1 MKSSTKQNLK
11 IPANLDTSPVNLKFL
26 LPLDTS
32 LKSSCQLLLFLNQTK
47 AGVVFGRVTKAKNQ
61 CTLVLSFDWSEVV
74 NPSILES
81 LKNDDEITVDLVCI
95 QDKTQSWLLGTLP
108 RKSLENFIRPAI
120 TSSTDVLIE
129 TQRCQHQGSLPQPAS
144 EISSD
149 VTLVAFY
156 LPQYHPIIENDVWW
170 GQGFTEWTKVAA
182 AKPRFQGHEQPRLP
196 SELGFYDLR
205 VVDVLTKQ
213 VTLAKEYG
221 IGAFCFYYYWFG
233 GRRLLECP
241 IDLFLANPQ
250 IEMPFC
256 ICWANEPW
264 TRRWDGLEED
274 VLIDQP
280 HTPESDARFILDVIP
295 ILKDARYLRVNG
307 KPILLVYR
315 AALLSLP
322 VATTTL
328 WRQLCIDAGVGEI
341 ELAAVESFGFESPED
356 YGFDSTVEFPPHG
369 FDAPEVKIKPIKKK
383 KPFEGKAWRYADA
396 AAFYSSQPNSP
407 WKRYRGVMPAWDNT
421 PRRGRKGYAFTKSSP
436 SRYSTWLASALK
448 ETRAQFSEGERLVF
462 INAWNE
468 WGEGAI
474 LEPDQKNGRAYLE
487 ATRNA
492 LLGLTDWKEQLSY
505 LIKNDAG
512 NDTLARQNAGEM
524 IKAQMEAYQRTLE
537 FMAKKSEG
545 YSPKISPENL
555 VVVTDVW
562 LPILEKDQKAHKV
575 RGVIDQLGALN
586 HPEGVPHRR
595 YKPIKIFG
603 WLLVPDFVPVKPPL
617 VHLMLVDKNDATLVY
632 FAELKKRLP
641 RPDLYDAFKLKN
653 VEETKF
659 AGFEGLLDCSN
670 LPEGSYTLILLQEN
684 DGEWSMSTTPN
695 VLELI

>member
-1 MKSSTKQNLK
+1 MKLSKKNPQILSGLDTNRVNLK
-11 IPANLDTSPVNLKFL
+11 ITLPIDTN
-26 LPLDTS
+26 
-32 LKSSCQLLLFLNQTK
+32 LKSSCPLLLYLNQTK
-47 AGVVFGRVTKAKNQ
+47 AGVVFGKVTKAKNE
-61 CTLVLSFDWSEVV
+61 CSLVLSFDWSEVV
-74 NPSILES
+74 NPSILKS

-95 QDKTQSWLLGTLP
+95 HDKTQTWSLGTLP

-120 TSSTDVLIE
+120 TSSTDVLVE
-129 TQRCQHQGSLPQPAS
+129 TQRCQQQGSLPPPATLV
-144 EISSD
+144 SSD

-156 LPQYHPIIENDVWW
+156 LPQYHPIVENDIWW
-170 GQGFTEWTKVAA
+170 GQGFTEWTKVAS

-205 VVDVLTKQ
+205 VADVIAKQ

-233 GRRLLECP
+233 GRRLLERP

-274 VLIDQP
+274 MLIDQP

-295 ILKDARYLRVNG
+295 ILKDPRYLRVNG

-396 AAFYSSQPNSP
+396 AAFYCSQPKPP

-436 SRYSTWLASALK
+436 SRYSTWLGSALK

-487 ATRNA
+487 ATRNT
-492 LLGLTDWKEQLSY
+492 LLGLTDWKQQLSY
-505 LIKNDAG
+505 LTENDSE
-512 NDTLARQNAGEM
+512 NDMLMRQNAAE
-524 IKAQMEAYQRTLE
+524 IITAQMEAYQRTLE
-537 FMAKKSEG
+537 FMAKQSEG
-545 YSPKISPENL
+545 YLPKVAPENL
-555 VVVTDVW
+555 VIVTDVW
-562 LPILEKDQKAHKV
+562 LPILEKDQKVNKV

-586 HPEGVPHRR
+586 HPESAPHRR

-603 WLLVPDFVPVKPPL
+603 WLLVPEFIPTKAPS
-617 VHLMLVDKNDATLVY
+617 VHLMLIDQNDETQV
-632 FAELKKRLP
+632 FFSEIKKRLP

-653 VEETKF
+653 IEETKF
-659 AGFEGLLDCSN
+659 AGFEAILDCSN
-670 LPEGSYTLILLQEN
+670 LPEGVYKLILLQEHE
-684 DGEWSMSTTPN
+684 GEWSMSATPN
-695 VLELI
+695 ILELI